1 MQNTEFQYILWDNRS
16 KEWII
21 MLDYFA
27 MSYKLFSPKLSS
39 KASSCHL
46 GIKHLASMSWDE
58 PLSAKYTL
66 ILKTLYKKT
75 M

>member
-1 MQNTEFQYILWDNRS
+1 
-16 KEWII
+16 